1 MEKEH
6 AAMSRVEKELAGV
19 SVPPLQARLYQDL
32 LVYQDESAAALNAF
46 DYALALSQSADGNLA
61 GLMFGFLASYPVNV
75 YMEATPDLWLAAQ
88 RKATEEADAAEK
100 RIAARIE
107 RADAKI
113 ELRRKDVM
121 GGEAGRTLAVHARY
135 ADAVVLGWSEGK
147 GTDFERQL
155 LEAVLFEAGR
165 PIIVVPEGWRGRGA
179 PRRILLAWT
188 PEREA
193 TRAVHD
199 ALPLMKSADEVSVLA
214 VVSNGGGSEENPGAD
229 IARHL
234 ARHDVAAKVN
244 QVPAGG
250 RAAAAVIADQA
261 RYLEAEMV
269 VMGGYGHSRFSEWI
283 FGGAT
288 RDMLAKVDAPLL
300 MSH

>member
-1 MEKEH
+1 
-6 AAMSRVEKELAGV
+6 MSRLEPNQDRERAGRGA
-19 SVPPLQARLYQDL
+19 SLLYQDL
-32 LVYQDESAAALNAF
+32 LVYQDESGAAINAL
-46 DYALALSQSADGNLA
+46 DYAQALAEAADGNLA

-88 RKATEEADAAEK
+88 RKATEEADAAQQ
-100 RIAARIE
+100 RIAVRM
-107 RADAKI
+107 AKNASGA

-121 GGEAGRTLAVHARY
+121 GGEAGRMLAVHARY
-135 ADAVVLGWSEGK
+135 ADAVVLGWSDGK
-147 GTDFERQL
+147 GSDFERQL

-165 PIIVVPEGWRGRGA
+165 PIIIVPEGWKGRG
-179 PRRILLAWT
+179 PPKRVLLAWT

-199 ALPLMKSADEVSVLA
+199 ALPLMKAAEQVSVLA
-214 VVSNGGGSEENPGAD
+214 VVSNGGGGEEDPGAD

-234 ARHDVAAKVN
+234 ARHDVRAKVN
-244 QVPAGG
+244 QVPGGG
-250 RAAAAVIADQA
+250 RTAGAVIADQA
-261 RYLEAEMV
+261 RYLDAELI

-283 FGGAT
+283 FGGTT
-288 RDMLAKVDAPLL
+288 RDMLAKLDAPTL